1 MKKPNISLFF
11 SAIFSILAMGA
22 FAQSTIGVGDVFPGK
37 VEYSAFTLTQDQP
50 LKIHVSGGAFHEED
64 WKMIVYYG
72 WIIDS
77 ETRKTVWHTADKLNN
92 ELDFDFGDFEVKD
105 EVTLKKGT
113 YEVYFAGSFH
123 HRENWNFDNFTGFV
137 DQLFGDRKRVKYN
150 SEMREGMGITV
161 TGNLMKT
168 SGTSVFENK
177 IKNAVVSIV
186 KPNHNANVKKG
197 FSLSAETTLRIYAI
211 GEGGRDETYDYAWI
225 YDVDKHKRVWVMD
238 YSNSDFAGGAKKN
251 LRSDEKLTLPAG
263 NYLVSY
269 VTDDSHAYNEWNSM
283 PPDDPQFSGITI
295 WAEKPAN
302 VVAFRMPEE
311 VKPVLQLT
319 QVRDDEYVSKG
330 LTLTA
335 ATQLRVL
342 CIGEESG
349 DEMADN
355 GWIMNAATK
364 EVVWDM
370 SERRREHAGGAE
382 KNKMVD
388 ETLTLEKGD
397 YIVYYITDDSHS
409 FGDWNS
415 GPPHEQD
422 HYGISLWVT
431 KKEDLAKVKLFNAN
445 EYKNDKVVVEIVRV
459 RDDEQ
464 LSETFTLDRDTKL
477 RIVAIGEGDD
487 GDLVDYGWI
496 KNTET
501 GKVVWEMTYRN
512 TESAGGASKNRLY
525 NDTLILPKGT
535 YKVFYETDGSHSY
548 RNWNASPPRDPERY
562 GISLMKEI

>member
-1 MKKPNISLFF
+1 MKRYSLLLILSAFF
-11 SAIFSILAMGA
+11 SVLTLQSFS
-22 FAQSTIGVGDVFPGK
+22 QSTIGVGDVFPGK
-37 VEYSAFTLTQDQP
+37 VEYAAFTLGSDQS
-50 LKIHVSGGAFHEED
+50 LDIHVSGGAFHEED
-64 WKMIVYYG
+64 WKLIVYYG

-77 ETRKTVWHTADKLNN
+77 ETRKTVWHTSDKMDDR
-92 ELDFDFGDFEVKD
+92 DFEYGDFEVKD
-105 EVTLKKGT
+105 KVSLKKGT
-113 YEVYFAGSFH
+113 YEVYFAGAFH
-123 HRENWNFDNFTGFV
+123 QRENWGFDNFTGFV
-137 DQLFGDRKRVKYN
+137 EQVFSDRRRVKYN

-161 TGNLMKT
+161 TGNLAKT
-168 SGTSVFENK
+168 SAAGLIEAKVK
-177 IKNAVVSIV
+177 DAIVSII
-186 KPNHNANVKKG
+186 KPEHNANVKKG
-197 FSLSAETTLRIYAI
+197 FSLSGETTLRIYAI
-211 GEGGRDETYDYAWI
+211 GEGGKDETFDYAWI
-225 YDVDKHKRVWVMD
+225 YDIDKRKRVWVMD

-251 LRSDEKLTLPAG
+251 LRSDEKITLPAG
-263 NYLVSY
+263 NYLVSF
-269 VTDDSHAYNEWNSM
+269 VTDDSHTYNDWNSM
-283 PPDDPQFSGITI
+283 PPEDPQFTGITI
-295 WAEKPAN
+295 WAEKPSN
-302 VVAFRMPEE
+302 VIPFKMPEE

-319 QVRDDEYVSKG
+319 QVKDDEYLSKG
-330 LTLTA
+330 LTVTA
-335 ATQLRVL
+335 ATQFRVL

-349 DEMADN
+349 DELADN

-388 ETLTLEKGD
+388 EIVTLEKGD
-397 YIVYYITDDSHS
+397 YIVYYATDDSHS

-431 KKEDLAKVKLFNAN
+431 RKEDLSKVKIFNPS

-487 GDLVDYGWI
+487 DELVDYGWI

-512 TESAGGASKNRLY
+512 TESAGGASKNRLF
-525 NDTLILPKGT
+525 NDTIILPKGT
-535 YKVFYETDGSHSY
+535 YKVYYETDGSHSY
-548 RNWNASPPRDPERY
+548 RSWNATPPRDPERY
-562 GISLMKEI
+562 GISLMKENL